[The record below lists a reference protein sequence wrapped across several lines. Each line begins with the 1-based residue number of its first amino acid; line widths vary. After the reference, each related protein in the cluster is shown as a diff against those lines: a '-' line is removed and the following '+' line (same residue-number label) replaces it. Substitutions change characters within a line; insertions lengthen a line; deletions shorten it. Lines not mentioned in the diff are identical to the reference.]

1 MAKTLLCLQI
11 DDMNKTEAF
20 TAENYVFVDDMDEL
34 DIVYYSYRSQFPLSR
49 ASQTDKNSIPR
60 CLEPPTPHLPQ
71 ARSAVTPQISS
82 SRSSVG
88 QSSSSST
95 QE

>member
-1 MAKTLLCLQI
+1 MK
-11 DDMNKTEAF
+11 KTEAF
-20 TAENYVFVDDMDEL
+20 TAENYVFVDNMDGL
-34 DIVYYSYRSQFPLSR
+34 DIVSYSYRSQFPLSR
-49 ASQTDKNSIPR
+49 TLQTDSDSIPK
-60 CLEPPTPHLPQ
+60 CLEPPTPHLPP

-82 SRSSVG
+82 SRSLVG